1 MSRAVFQRLREE
13 KSTFRDSEEKAA
25 DYILGHAGEVVNLP
39 ITELA
44 ERIGVSEAT
53 IVRMCKKIGF
63 RGFQELKINLA
74 IETVSPIQAVHEE
87 ISEGD
92 DVGLIMKKL
101 VSANVHTLEATLD
114 VLSEADLRLAVER
127 LSEARAIQLYGVGG
141 SGPVA
146 LDAAHKLMKTGKPV
160 TAYTDSHMQAM
171 AAALVEPGDVVV
183 GISHSG
189 SSRDIIDALAIAKA
203 RKATTIGITRYAR
216 TPMDKV
222 LDIKLGTS
230 SYETLYR
237 MESTSSRIAQL
248 VIVDALFIGICL
260 RDPERAVQNIR
271 VTREAIAPKRF

>member
-25 DYILGHAGEVVNLP
+25 DYILAHSGEVVNLP

-63 RGFQELKINLA
+63 HGFQELKINLA

-87 ISEGD
+87 IAED
-92 DVGLIMKKL
+92 DDASLIMKKL
-101 VSANVHTLEATLD
+101 VSANVRTLQATLD
-114 VLSEADLRLAVER
+114 VLSEADLRLAVEK
-127 LSEARAIQLYGVGG
+127 LHAARAIQLYGVGG

-146 LDAAHKLMKTGKPV
+146 MDAAHKLMKTGKPV
-160 TAYTDSHMQAM
+160 TAYTDTHMQAM
-171 AAALVEPGDVVV
+171 AASLAEPDDVVV
-183 GISHSG
+183 AISHSG
-189 SSRDIIDALAIAKA
+189 SSRDIIDALAIAKS
-203 RKATTIGITRYAR
+203 RRATTIGITRYAR
-216 TPMDKV
+216 CPIDKV

-230 SYETLYR
+230 SCETLYR

-248 VIVDALFIGICL
+248 VIIDALFIGICL
-260 RDPERAVQNIR
+260 RDPESAVHNIR